1 LRARVAVG
9 ESVASKVTV
18 GGLAEFAAVRG
29 DMGMRPPAGLSA
41 LSVKDGK
48 FALVGLSAHRHHFD
62 ALTTGDKAIRGSLA
76 AERPPR

>member
-1 LRARVAVG
+1 
-9 ESVASKVTV
+9 VASKVTV

-29 DMGMRPPAGLSA
+29 DMGMRAPAGLSA

-48 FALVGLSAHRHHFD
+48 FALVGLSAHHFD